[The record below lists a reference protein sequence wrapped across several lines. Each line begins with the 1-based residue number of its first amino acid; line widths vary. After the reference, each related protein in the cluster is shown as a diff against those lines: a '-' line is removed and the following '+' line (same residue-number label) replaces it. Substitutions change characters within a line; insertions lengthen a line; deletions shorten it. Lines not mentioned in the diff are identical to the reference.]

1 MNLGFIIPNYPNERR
16 VALLPEHIENFKE
29 NIFIERGFGN
39 NLDISD
45 VEYEKKGCKILSRK
59 EIFDNCEAIFN
70 LKLMQPQDYDFIRE
84 GQMIIG
90 WTHPTGSGR
99 GFMENQAN
107 VKKLVIV
114 DLDNIYPTI
123 YYDNNKYSIDFIPK
137 NFIRRNS
144 VIAGYAS
151 VFQAL
156 MAYGKMPDVNTKV
169 AVLSPGNVSQGAYSF
184 ISKLGADVRLFYR
197 KTMNEFISEIN
208 DYDIIINGIEVD
220 NSDKH
225 IINKR
230 DLERVKK
237 GALIIDAAAD
247 AGNAIEGSRYTSIDN
262 PLYKEDGIY
271 FYIVNNAPSLF
282 YRNSS
287 FEISRSFSKHVY
299 SRNLEDFYNVLK
311 RGR

>member
-225 IINKR
+225 IINKK